1 MSVTHLLDTSWI
13 IRHLWGAAAYS
24 QTIRNIGAPQ
34 LAISI
39 VSLAELYEG
48 VFRSSRRAD
57 AEQALTLALT
67 GITLL
72 PIDDATC
79 RLFGEHRARL
89 RQSNQLIGD
98 VDLLITATC
107 LHHALPLLTTNPAH
121 FQRIP
126 GLTIISTPF

>member
-48 VFRSSRRAD
+48 AFRSSRRAD

-72 PIDDATC
+72 PINDATC

-89 RQSNQLIGD
+89 DPKARRRPA
-98 VDLLITATC
+98 VR
-107 LHHALPLLTTNPAH
+107 ALNLAAGP
-121 FQRIP
+121 P
-126 GLTIISTPF
+126 GAAPRLPREAAPRSASV